1 MSYGEELTTHTS
13 PESCV
18 KFGNNFSEALTME
31 RAGHGVKPPLLT
43 KHELARSNK
52 VYLAFIEQ

>member
-1 MSYGEELTTHTS
+1 VSYGEELTTHTS

-31 RAGHGVKPPLLT
+31 SAG
-43 KHELARSNK
+43 
-52 VYLAFIEQ
+52 